1 MPLKKIIMSCIVSKA
16 FLQLT
21 DAKDR
26 RFSCNC
32 LAYCRQ
38 KSTKKHR
45 IDTFLELKWLIP
57 LFLSVLCASDNLDY
71 ILLQLTLYI
80 KPQELRRL
88 FVDPVSLQAS
98 LKHSCT
104 SYGPLKD

>member
-1 MPLKKIIMSCIVSKA
+1 MSCVVSKS
-16 FLQLT
+16 FILLT

-32 LAYCRQ
+32 LAYCCQ

-45 IDTFLELKWLIP
+45 IDTFFELKWFSP
-57 LFLSVLCASDNLDY
+57 LSLSVLCASDNLNY
-71 ILLQLTLYI
+71 ILLQLGTYVLCTLHINHKNY
-80 KPQELRRL
+80 LRRP
-88 FVDPVSLQAS
+88 FIDPHITAG
-98 LKHSCT
+98 HCET

>member
-1 MPLKKIIMSCIVSKA
+1 MSCIVSKA
-16 FLQLT
+16 FILLT

-26 RFSCNC
+26 RFSC
-32 LAYCRQ
+32 
-38 KSTKKHR
+38 KSLQRNTEL
-45 IDTFLELKWLIP
+45 TLFFELKWLIT
-57 LFLSVLCASDNLDY
+57 LSLSVLCASDNLDY